1 MNTKQALFLSTI
13 SLVAVTIAL
22 LGVLHVTTVT
32 ANVKCQLDATTKIRV
47 TQDSIIG
54 ILNADLEAQAANV
67 KRLTSG
73 FHVREL
79 ELLQDISDL
88 EKTLQDYRSG
98 VHPMPPGVL
107 QGPPW
112 RERGGWV
119 QPPQKETDDGQ
130 HNQTEART

>member
-1 MNTKQALFLSTI
+1 MTTKQALFLSTI

-22 LGVLHVTTVT
+22 LGILHVTTLT

-47 TQDSIIG
+47 TQDSIIA
-54 ILNADLEAQAANV
+54 ILNSDLEAQAANV

-73 FHVREL
+73 FHVREM
-79 ELLQDISDL
+79 ELLQEISDQK
-88 EKTLQDYRSG
+88 KTLQDYRSG

-112 RERGGWV
+112 RKRGGWV
-119 QPPQKETDDGQ
+119 QPPLKEEDSGR